1 MLEILLLDTKS
12 YKKLKGGSSNNANIN
27 TSIPMD
33 DKINDFILLIVKT
46 LNKLLLPIITLFN
59 IIKFSGKTI
68 NDIVWKPYDLSTKG
82 TKVVFGTVPWIGSTM
97 EGIINFGLWLST
109 LCIWLFVYLTI
120 ARNISLSLGIHAKGT
135 EVDKFLMNQVQN
147 GCYLFG
153 LTVSYIKRKYD
164 ELDMPGPMKFIEA
177 GYGGYSQLNEEE
189 LSKLDQDGI
198 TTYIGGKTLGEVK
211 CGIKNLLPEKIKV
224 WTMYLNIHEYFDPDN
239 SCKTYSAVDN
249 SNLSIAT
256 TERRKII
263 DLLLDYNIDID
274 IMKNHTR
281 VFKQMINDMNI
292 AENTNSYPKNGGA
305 NIVKYGSDMDL
316 KENINNLNPLDIF
329 ILLMLKGFISSFKM
343 ILGGGIK
350 DIK

>member
-211 CGIKNLLPEKIKV
+211 CEILKTDVTESVITIRLESGNV
-224 WTMYLNIHEYFDPDN
+224 HAIH
-239 SCKTYSAVDN
+239 SS
-249 SNLSIAT
+249 
-256 TERRKII
+256 
-263 DLLLDYNIDID
+263 DIL
-274 IMKNHTR
+274 
-281 VFKQMINDMNI
+281 
-292 AENTNSYPKNGGA
+292 ECC
-305 NIVKYGSDMDL
+305 MDW
-316 KENINNLNPLDIF
+316 
-329 ILLMLKGFISSFKM
+329 S
-343 ILGGGIK
+343 
-350 DIK
+350 